1 VGKEFTMYVSRLLT
15 TFLLCI
21 SLLYPRSV
29 VIAQDVK
36 STSDKSV
43 DFKKYKKYSWG
54 SNYLLTRQPKD
65 VQERI
70 NMAIVDSINRTLQA
84 AGFTEDD
91 QNPDFRITYEA
102 GGLAKTDV
110 SAQRNLYAS
119 EMINYTW
126 GNFAGISADAWA
138 YSLAKMQITVT
149 DAASK
154 NNLWQAI
161 ASKEI
166 RDPEKFKSKLR
177 ENVDKFVQKTMKSF
191 PPKK

>member
-1 VGKEFTMYVSRLLT
+1 MSGSRMSM

-21 SLLYPRSV
+21 SLLCPKDFV
-29 VIAQDVK
+29 FAQDVK
-36 STSDKSV
+36 YTSDKSA

-70 NMAIVDSINRTLQA
+70 NMAIVDSINRALQT

-102 GGLAKTDV
+102 GGLPKTDV

-119 EMINYTW
+119 EMVNYTW

-149 DAASK
+149 DAATRS
-154 NNLWQAI
+154 NLWQAI
-161 ASKEI
+161 ASQEI
-166 RDPEKFKSKLR
+166 RDPEKFKSKLK